1 MSSKPI
7 GPLFEAAPSTKPL
20 RSFADL
26 KRPPQSVTSED
37 LRSKS
42 QEALFDELAQL
53 LAQQSAERRELAFS
67 SDDHG
72 DSDGD

>member
-7 GPLFEAAPSTKPL
+7 GPLFEAAPSTEPL

-26 KRPPQSVTSED
+26 KRPPQPVPLED
-37 LRSKS
+37 LRTKS

-53 LAQQSAERRELAFS
+53 LAQQSAVRRELAFS
-67 SDDHG
+67 SADHG
-72 DSDGD
+72 DPDDA